1 MQETATA
8 KQNAHVEDGLL
19 ENFSSSPVLQ
29 RYQSAKANNFNNTSV
44 LVFTSHTHCV
54 NKQQGISMTRFK
66 EIMHT
71 TSKSP
76 VLPHKGRSQA
86 PPYRFVFHYV

>member
-8 KQNAHVEDGLL
+8 KQNAHIEDGLL

-54 NKQQGISMTRFK
+54 NKQQGISMTRFR

-76 VLPHKGRSQA
+76 ALPHKGRSQA

>member
-8 KQNAHVEDGLL
+8 KQNAHIKDGLL

-54 NKQQGISMTRFK
+54 NKQQGISMTRFR

>member
-8 KQNAHVEDGLL
+8 EQNAHTEDGLL

-29 RYQSAKANNFNNTSV
+29 QYQSAKANNFSNTST
-44 LVFTSHTHCV
+44 LVFTSHTHYV
-54 NKQQGISMTRFK
+54 NKQQGISMTRFR

-76 VLPHKGRSQA
+76 VLPQKGRSQA
-86 PPYRFVFHYV
+86 PPYRFVF